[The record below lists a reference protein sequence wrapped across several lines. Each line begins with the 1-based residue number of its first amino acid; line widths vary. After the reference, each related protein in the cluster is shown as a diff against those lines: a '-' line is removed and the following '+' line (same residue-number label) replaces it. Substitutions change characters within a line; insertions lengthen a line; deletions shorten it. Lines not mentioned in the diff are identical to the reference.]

1 MTVRRM
7 TAEDYEEAG
16 VEPPCT
22 CAGVIEWDH
31 VCPVH
36 GPNAPASAPRC
47 EACGDERGECLCHD
61 D

>member
-7 TAEDYEEAG
+7 TAEDYAELGMPSPFCAACG
-16 VEPPCT
+16 KLPPCR
-22 CAGVIEWDH
+22 CELRE
-31 VCPVH
+31 
-36 GPNAPASAPRC
+36 APARC